1 MYEREKRQQI
11 SFHISVFGICW
22 WQNSAFVLNKTEVE
36 HLSELKCILGTQKI
50 TDIIPENGIC
60 WHDYAKCANPTNS
73 KQKYEN
79 IWELFPRLGWV
90 FWNQNLYVNLVSN
103 LFHEKLII
111 IFKKTCFPLVNIW
124 YLLKLVTSKVLEFL
138 S

>member
-60 WHDYAKCANPTNS
+60 GHDYAKCANPTNS
-73 KQKYEN
+73 KNYEN
-79 IWELFPRLGWV
+79 IWEMFPRWGV
-90 FWNQNLYVNLVSN
+90 G
-103 LFHEKLII
+103 LFKPKSL
-111 IFKKTCFPLVNIW
+111 CQ
-124 YLLKLVTSKVLEFL
+124 L
-138 S
+138 SE